1 MEHYTIE
8 QIRSELEQKRGE
20 PLTDDG
26 FKLLL
31 AGFRLK
37 ASRDRLYS
45 RMAVYKAVQ
54 RGWMSATMA
63 HFFKKYAGC

>member
-1 MEHYTIE
+1 MQHYTIN
-8 QIRSELEQKRGE
+8 QIRSEMEQKRGE
-20 PLTDDG
+20 PFTDDG

-37 ASRDRLYS
+37 AQRDRLYS
-45 RMAVYKAVQ
+45 RIAVYKAVQ
-54 RGWMSATMA
+54 RGWMSAQMA